1 MENTTQMFCTKSTCC
16 IESTGMSIDPM
27 EIDGTIAAG
36 QAGRETFNTSCGLA
50 KIYFP
55 DQKYRAGFKPE
66 SAHCHGT
73 MFPELVRLY
82 E

>member
-1 MENTTQMFCTKSTCC
+1 MENTTEMFCTKSTCC

-27 EIDGTIAAG
+27 DIDGTIAAG
-36 QAGRETFNTSCGLA
+36 QVGKEVFDTSCILA

-55 DQKYRAGFKPE
+55 NQKYRAGFCPE
-66 SAHCHGT
+66 KAHCQGT